1 MIVYITVPVV
11 TKASFSPK
19 NALDDEYKDLATE
32 QAEQMMDDIIT
43 EVNIIII
50 MFQAIKKGRNIH
62 QGLWRPRVSIACIL
76 SFRAAVT

>member
-19 NALDDEYKDLATE
+19 NALGDEYKDLATE

-50 MFQAIKKGRNIH
+50 MFQAIKGS
-62 QGLWRPRVSIACIL
+62 VSIRDFGEHESQLLACYP
-76 SFRAAVT
+76 FVQQ